1 MVFPE
6 ADRDNLRIL
15 KTHTQ
20 EYRGDFLERESTDY
34 GNEKENNWESSH
46 QYWVDLDNRKALTS
60 SCESWV
66 MNAIQ
71 QGDILVLSGGK
82 VSDSLSTYVPVDTV
96 KITINLMTMEAQTS
110 HKVVHFWDGIDSDDL
125 HTHHYSFLNGKC
137 RYEENFLDHN

>member
-46 QYWVDLDNRKALTS
+46 QYWVDLDNRKDLTS
-60 SCESWV
+60 SFESWV

-71 QGDILVLSGGK
+71 QGDILVLSGEK
-82 VSDSLSTYVPVDTV
+82 VSDSLFHLRS
-96 KITINLMTMEAQTS
+96 
-110 HKVVHFWDGIDSDDL
+110 G
-125 HTHHYSFLNGKC
+125 
-137 RYEENFLDHN
+137 